1 MSWKKYIKLIEDSCG
16 KEKDFI
22 ILLEPE
28 YKDEAIKKIKE
39 KMEIERNISN
49 IMLQGKLLDKEIT
62 LFCHGKLIIKGFKN
76 RKDLDIF
83 LSILGSGLDS

>member
-1 MSWKKYIKLIEDSCG
+1 MSWEKYIKLIEDSCG

-22 ILLEPE
+22 ILLNSDLRE
-28 YKDEAIKKIKE
+28 EAIKKIKE

-62 LFCHGKLIIKGFKN
+62 LFCHGKMIIKGFKN
-76 RKDLDIF
+76 RKELENFLEIIF
-83 LSILGSGLDS
+83 

>member
-1 MSWKKYIKLIEDSCG
+1 MSWEKYIKLIEDSCG

-28 YKDEAIKKIKE
+28 NKDDAIKKIKE
-39 KMEIERNISN
+39 KMEVERNISN

-76 RKDLDIF
+76 KNDLNNF
-83 LSILGSGLDS
+83 LSKIFAD